1 MLLIAFVA
9 VAVKYGMDIN
19 KLKTRKPIM
28 LYQPTEEYLKSTDR
42 STTIKWRLL
51 EEHSQKPFL
60 QHNASHLKVN
70 RDGFFLISCS
80 LLMESRVNKTN
91 VLNLLVYYGNKKTVY
106 TKQTLPIGYGRFPFQ
121 LTVNLRLKQGD
132 YISVEVI
139 PSNYIFNSSGGNY
152 LSIVLNEFIDI

>member
-1 MLLIAFVA
+1 
-9 VAVKYGMDIN
+9 
-19 KLKTRKPIM
+19 
-28 LYQPTEEYLKSTDR
+28 
-42 STTIKWRLL
+42 
-51 EEHSQKPFL
+51 
-60 QHNASHLKVN
+60 
-70 RDGFFLISCS
+70 
-80 LLMESRVNKTN
+80 MESRVNKTN